1 MWGEGCKDIE
11 KTLTMP
17 VQRVHPRKV
26 LLAAL
31 AGIRAD
37 VEVQLLVPLAVV
49 LAREALS
56 TPRPLALIRLL
67 FRVRAQVACRTIAT
81 HPPGAIDEAIT
92 RNEGMEVGV

>member
-1 MWGEGCKDIE
+1 
-11 KTLTMP
+11 MP
-17 VQRVHPRKV
+17 VQRVHPGKV

-31 AGIRAD
+31 AGVRAD

-49 LAREALS
+49 LSRETLAA
-56 TPRPLALIRLL
+56 PRPLALIRLL

-92 RNEGMEVGV
+92 RNEGREVGV